1 MLRTIS
7 LFAVFLFIIGGGLY
21 FFQDQTNK
29 TKSKDSNFSRHKLFE
44 QLDTKALNQIKIQQ
58 EGSAVSLLQLQGGG
72 WEVKS
77 LNYEADIRPIQDL
90 LLNLSQI
97 RLGDLV
103 TNNPDHH
110 ERFRLLAPPEK
121 LAEWNKDN
129 HANSVS
135 LLRGDGTLILSLLL
149 GKERSKGEGQY
160 VRHEGSDKVFLIPER
175 LYLDSTVDEWLKKD
189 LLALESKLIARL
201 KLKNGEESFFSL
213 SRESAEAE
221 WKSTPENENTPDTDK
236 IAKVLDRLASLSFS
250 KLSKKDT
257 VPEELEGASI
267 VEQTLLVS
275 LFDGRIYTLNLRKSD
290 SSNEN
295 YILSLRMGILQNV
308 SASADE
314 EDSKIRQEMD
324 GFNQKVNGR
333 FFEIN
338 SWEGKELLF
347 GDQ

>member
-7 LFAVFLFIIGGGLY
+7 LFAVLLFIIGGGLY

-121 LAEWNKDN
+121 LA
-129 HANSVS
+129 
-135 LLRGDGTLILSLLL
+135 
-149 GKERSKGEGQY
+149 
-160 VRHEGSDKVFLIPER
+160 
-175 LYLDSTVDEWLKKD
+175 
-189 LLALESKLIARL
+189 
-201 KLKNGEESFFSL
+201 
-213 SRESAEAE
+213 
-221 WKSTPENENTPDTDK
+221 
-236 IAKVLDRLASLSFS
+236 
-250 KLSKKDT
+250 
-257 VPEELEGASI
+257 
-267 VEQTLLVS
+267 
-275 LFDGRIYTLNLRKSD
+275 
-290 SSNEN
+290 
-295 YILSLRMGILQNV
+295 
-308 SASADE
+308 
-314 EDSKIRQEMD
+314 
-324 GFNQKVNGR
+324 
-333 FFEIN
+333 
-338 SWEGKELLF
+338 
-347 GDQ
+347 